1 MALSDIAAGLEVTA
15 KQRDHGVA
23 TVDDTDRDLHDRLAT
38 FSDGL
43 PCETETAVR
52 IVESHAAGASVG
64 ESARRAGIAPMTAA
78 KTLHLLGVNGVS
90 PLSPIGHELVRDWL
104 SADLS
109 RSEAFTLSGAS
120 ETEFALATFIET
132 HDPLDGAAETI
143 ESALALDGDA
153 AVKKRDILAET
164 MSDVGDLL

>member
-15 KQRDHGVA
+15 KQKNHGIA
-23 TVDDTDRDLHDRLAT
+23 TVDDTERDLHDRLAA
-38 FSDGL
+38 FSDAL
-43 PCETETAVR
+43 PCETEMAVC
-52 IVESHAAGASVG
+52 IVEAHAAGASVG
-64 ESARRAGIAPMTAA
+64 ESARRAGVAPMTAA

-90 PLSPIGHELVRDWL
+90 PLSSMGHELVRDWL
-104 SADLS
+104 SANLS

-132 HDPLDGAAETI
+132 HEPLDGAAETV
-143 ESALALDGDA
+143 EGALAFDGHA
-153 AVKKRDILAET
+153 SVEKRDVLAET